1 MNNYH
6 LIQIDNIHP
15 DSVGYRISFE
25 LLNEWLNVFAEN
37 VTLILYRTQKGSHFW
52 LPFCVFLVWLIE
64 HGN

>member
-1 MNNYH
+1 MNTYH

-15 DSVGYRISFE
+15 DSVDYRISFE

-52 LPFCVFLVWLIE
+52 LPF
-64 HGN
+64 